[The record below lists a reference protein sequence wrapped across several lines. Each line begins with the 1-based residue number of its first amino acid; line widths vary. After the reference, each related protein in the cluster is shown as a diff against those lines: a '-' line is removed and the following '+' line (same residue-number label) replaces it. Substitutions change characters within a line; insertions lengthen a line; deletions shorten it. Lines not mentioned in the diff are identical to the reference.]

1 VTMDLVHV
9 LLLTPLAFGAL
20 LHSLQKG
27 TNRKSKKPPPFAK
40 KGMSVIARLE
50 VIGTNLLCIERLV

>member
-1 VTMDLVHV
+1 MMDFTGYT
-9 LLLTPLAFGAL
+9 LLTILAFGAL

-50 VIGTNLLCIERLV
+50 VIGTNLLCIERWD